1 MIQNIPASMKAIQ
14 LREANKM
21 VLTEIPVPQPKSNEV
36 LIKTK
41 AATICTSDLHDI
53 ESNPFNIKLP
63 AVLGHEGAG
72 IIVACG
78 KDVVNLSPGMRVATH
93 PVVPCGRCDECRRGI
108 EHLCANMGHLGIDR
122 QGTYAEYFIQREDR
136 VREIPDEMPF
146 PLGSLLEPVANCL
159 QAISRAGNLAFKK
172 VLVIGDGPFGN
183 IIARLAVKAGASK
196 VMVSGRHPFRLSMI
210 PGVESVTDIE
220 DNSVD
225 IAFLAVSSAGAV
237 STCMRSL
244 RKRGRLVVFSLV
256 EEPVPIDLFKLHIS
270 EIELIGCCNDAF
282 KIDESLACLSD
293 PGLNF
298 SEIITH
304 EISFEKWEEAFFLAK
319 KGHDKA
325 LKVSILF
332 N

>member
-14 LREANKM
+14 LREPNKM
-21 VLTEIPVPQPKSNEV
+21 VLTELPVPQPKSNEV

-78 KDVVNLSPGMRVATH
+78 GDVVNFSPGMQVATH
-93 PVVPCGRCDECRRGI
+93 PVVPCGRCDECRQGI
-108 EHLCANMGHLGIDR
+108 EHLCSNMGHLGLDR
-122 QGTYAEYFIQREDR
+122 QGTYAEYYIQREDR
-136 VREIPDEMPF
+136 VRELPDEMSF

-183 IIARLAVKAGASK
+183 IIARLTVKAGASK
-196 VMVSGRHPFRLSMI
+196 VMVLGRHPFRLSMI
-210 PGVESVTDIE
+210 PGVEIVSGIE

-225 IAFLAVSSAGAV
+225 VAFMAVSSAEAI
-237 STCMRSL
+237 STCMSSL
-244 RKRGRLVVFSLV
+244 RKRGRLIVFSLV

-298 SEIITH
+298 SDIITH
-304 EISFEKWEEAFFLAK
+304 QVSFEKWEEAFFLARER
-319 KGHDKA
+319 HDKA
-325 LKVSILF
+325 LKVSIVF

>member
-1 MIQNIPASMKAIQ
+1 MKAIQ
-14 LREANKM
+14 LRESNKM
-21 VLTEIPVPQPKSNEV
+21 VLTELPVPRPKSNEV

-41 AATICTSDLHDI
+41 VATICTSDLHDI

-72 IIVACG
+72 IIAACG
-78 KDVVNLSPGMRVATH
+78 EDVVNFSPGMRVAAH

-108 EHLCANMGHLGIDR
+108 EHLCSNMGHLGIDR

-136 VREIPDEMPF
+136 VREIPDEMSF
-146 PLGSLLEPVANCL
+146 PLGSLLEPVANSL
-159 QAISRAGNLAFKK
+159 QAIFRAGNLALKK
-172 VLVIGDGPFGN
+172 VLVVGDGPFGN
-183 IIARLAVKAGASK
+183 IIARLAVKAGTDK

-210 PGVESVTDIE
+210 PGVEIVTDIQK
-220 DNSVD
+220 NSVD
-225 IAFLAVSSAGAV
+225 VAFLAVSSAEAV
-237 STCMRSL
+237 RTCMNSL

-256 EEPVPIDLFKLHIS
+256 EEPVPIDLFNLHIS
-270 EIELIGCCNDAF
+270 EIELIGCCNDEF

-304 EISFEKWEEAFFLAK
+304 QISFEKWEDAFFLAK
-319 KGHDKA
+319 ERHDKT
-325 LKVSILF
+325 LKVSIVF